1 MQSSYL
7 VGDIQ
12 IDMTRKKPAATR
24 TKAKK
29 SPKDPVAT
37 AVAHLCHGARAAR
50 MPSIIHPMLAT
61 LVDDPF
67 SNPEWI
73 FETKWDGFRAV
84 CFIQNGGARFV
95 SRNQLDMTHQYPE
108 LVDVGKQVDAKEAI
122 LDGEIVALD
131 KEGMPRFQLL
141 QPRVGRKSGI
151 EALRGSGHIVY
162 FVFDLLFV
170 DGYDLTSCPLVERK
184 EVLEEILKPANFI
197 KLSEH
202 VVGDGEPFFKQI
214 EKFHLEGMIA
224 KRAASPYVQKRT
236 RDWLK
241 VKTIQRSE
249 VVIGGYT
256 EPRGSR
262 ANFGALVVGLYRGDD
277 LRYVAHVGGG
287 FNQRT
292 LAEIY
297 KIMQPLKTKASPFV
311 DAPKTNEPVQ
321 WIKPKL
327 VAEVKFSE
335 WTADRRLRHP
345 VYVGLREDKRP
356 EDCKFEFERD
366 TDKVVRQRK
375 R

>member
-1 MQSSYL
+1 MP
-7 VGDIQ
+7 Q
-12 IDMTRKKPAATR
+12 I
-24 TKAKK
+24 
-29 SPKDPVAT
+29 
-37 AVAHLCHGARAAR
+37 
-50 MPSIIHPMLAT
+50 INPMLAT

-73 FETKWDGFRAV
+73 FETKWDGFRSI
-84 CFIQNGGARFV
+84 CFVKNGKSRFV
-95 SRNQLDMTHQYPE
+95 SRNQIDMTPQYPE
-108 LVDVGKQVDAKEAI
+108 LADVAKQIDAKEAI

-131 KEGMPRFQLL
+131 QDGRPRFQLL

-151 EALRGSGHIVY
+151 AALRGQGHIVY
-162 FVFDLLFV
+162 YVFDLIYV
-170 DGYDLTSCPLVERK
+170 DGYDLMPCPVVKRK
-184 EVLEEILKPANFI
+184 EVLARILKPASFI

-202 VVGDGEPFFKQI
+202 IGGDGEAFFKQI

-224 KRAASPYVQKRT
+224 KRAASPYVQKRS

-256 EPRGSR
+256 QPRGSR
-262 ANFGALVVGLYRGDD
+262 ANFGALVVGLYRGQD
-277 LRYVAHVGGG
+277 LHYVAHVGGG
-287 FNQRT
+287 FNQRS

-297 KIMQPLKTKASPFV
+297 KLLQPLKTKSSPFV

-321 WIKPKL
+321 WLKPKL

-345 VYVGLREDKRP
+345 VFVGLREDKKP
-356 EDCKFEFERD
+356 EDVWFEFKRD
-366 TDKVVRQRK
+366 TDKVLRK
-375 R
+375 VGRKG